1 MTETQTSESKQP
13 ETPRPTK
20 GWGRRALQWL
30 GGLVALVLMI
40 VLALAGWLVWA
51 IHAQSGTAQLWSLA
65 TRFGH
70 AYVSGKLDGGT
81 LREGLSLRD
90 VHVRAGSTEVRIDH
104 VEGRWAITRG
114 PWHAHF
120 AYLRAGNVEVIQHP
134 TPPSPPSGPP
144 DSLVLPLAIDVD
156 RLAVDRL
163 AIREGTSTTELKS
176 IAGSLHTDGTH
187 HNVMLDGMETPAGKL
202 TATLRMTGT
211 RPYPLTG
218 AATLA
223 TQFEAGGG
231 QNRQKQDASVSA
243 QLSGSLEALHI
254 DATGTGAKL
263 TAQAQID
270 ATPFGALPLSRA
282 VVSADHVNPRAFAP
296 GAPEAS
302 LSIHADL
309 RPDDKAKTLTVA
321 GPIQIDNSQA
331 GTLDKQKLPLLSL
344 RAQVR
349 LNGDDQQ
356 LTGLDVR
363 LLGGAQLTGGADV
376 QKGHGTL
383 RVDVHQLDLQ
393 ALHASLEKTKLAG
406 PITVDFAGGTQHV
419 ALDLAGGDMRA
430 QAKAVLD
437 AAQVAVETAQVSLGR
452 SRLTLAGALKHDD
465 AQSFAFK
472 GNLAEFDPSRLAKV
486 AKGRINADFDARGTL
501 GEPMGEPMTAAI
513 KFAVRNSEYAGLP
526 MTGDGNVHLRLP
538 SEGPRLL
545 PSEAKLDVAGNKA
558 SLRGSFGGAG
568 DRMHV
573 EVDAPQLA
581 RLQLGVSGALTLSG
595 DLFGSVKRPQV
606 EATFRANQLAYQGN
620 KIDTANGRAQ
630 IRDGIDGPLLF
641 ELTAQRVTGPSL
653 SLREVRAT
661 LDGTRRAH
669 RFRADADGNVRNQPF
684 KFALAGDGALTPG
697 KDGDGWDGTIS
708 TLTAQGEPNLQLM
721 APVRLSV
728 APGRLMVG
736 RADLMLDKTPIRIE
750 RVESTRG
757 HVRSAGRVDG
767 LQIARVLEL
776 VRTWTGQAPPVRSD
790 LVIDGQWDLDLG
802 STATGTVRIA
812 RRSGDLSINAGRGF
826 TPLGLT
832 EATVEAHGEGM
843 RLTLRGNVQSTRVG
857 NLYLDAGVGLVRD
870 PAPGALAL
878 MAPTSPL
885 SGGLT
890 INLPHLK
897 SIGDLLGPD
906 VATDGQ
912 LAASLTFAGTV
923 GAPKVSGFLTG
934 QDVDVA
940 LYDQG
945 IRLTKGVVRV
955 ALDQNVVDLQEVV
968 FHGGDGTVRAQGR
981 VQLGEANPNLTGSIV
996 ADRLQLFADPDRTLV
1011 LSGQA
1016 RIANDND
1023 RVAITGKFKVDRGL
1037 FDLPK
1042 DGAPALGDDVVIVR
1056 RADAARNQAERGVK
1070 REEKPAGRFSPVV
1083 DIDVD
1088 FGDNFRFK
1096 GAGAD
1101 LSLGGQMHVHSEPL
1115 VPLRGT
1121 GTIYV
1126 RPGSTY
1132 EAFGRKLAID
1142 QGVLNFIGPINN
1154 PSFNIIAMRRN
1165 QEVEAG
1171 VQVTGTVRQPRV
1183 KLVSEPNVPDE
1194 DKLSWLMF
1202 GYSASNAGLGQQQAM
1217 SGAALGLLG
1226 NVAGKNVARRFGL
1239 DEFSIGPSTAGLT
1252 DPQVVSLGKA
1262 ISERITVGY
1271 EQSLSTADS
1280 IVKLTWQFSR
1290 RWSVVARGGT
1300 INGASVLFNK
1310 RW

>member
-1 MTETQTSESKQP
+1 MTMTDPQTPQPKQP
-13 ETPRPTK
+13 EAPRSERAK
-20 GWGRRALQWL
+20 RGWGRRTLRWFGAF
-30 GGLVALVLMI
+30 VALVLVI

-51 IHAQSGTAQLWSLA
+51 IHSQSGTAQLWSLA
-65 TRFGH
+65 TRFGN
-70 AYVSGKLDGGT
+70 AYVSGKLEGGT
-81 LREGLSLRD
+81 VREGVSLRD
-90 VHVRAGSTEVRIDH
+90 LHVRAGSTEVRIDH

-120 AYLRAGNVEVIQHP
+120 AYLRAGNVEVILHP
-134 TPPSPPSGPP
+134 TPPTPPSGPP
-144 DSLVLPLAIDVD
+144 NSLVLPLALDVD

-163 AIREGTSTTELKS
+163 AIRQGTSTTELKS

-187 HNVMLDGMETPAGKL
+187 HNVLLDGMETPAGKL
-202 TATLRMTGT
+202 AATLRMTGT

-223 TQFEAGGG
+223 TQFEVSG
-231 QNRQKQDASVSA
+231 QKQDASVSA

-254 DATGTGAKL
+254 EATGTGAKL
-263 TAQAQID
+263 TAQALID

-282 VVSADHVNPRAFAP
+282 VVSAEHVNPRAFAP

-309 RPDDKAKTLTVA
+309 RPDEKAKTLTVA
-321 GPIQIDNSQA
+321 GPIQIDNAQP
-331 GTLDKQKLPLLSL
+331 GTLDKQKLPLQSL

-349 LNGDDQQ
+349 LNENDQQ

-363 LLGGAQLTGGADV
+363 LLGGAVLTGGADV
-376 QKGHGTL
+376 QKGHGAL
-383 RVDVHQLDLQ
+383 RVDVRQLDLH

-437 AAQVAVETAQVSLGR
+437 AAQVAVESAQVSLGR
-452 SRLTLAGALKHDD
+452 SRLTLAGMLKHDD
-465 AQSFAFK
+465 AQSFVFK

-486 AKGRINADFDARGTL
+486 AKGRVNAEFDARGTL
-501 GEPMGEPMTAAI
+501 GEPIDAAV
-513 KFAVRNSEYAGLP
+513 KFAVRDSDYAGLP
-526 MTGDGNVHLRLP
+526 MTGDGNVHVRG
-538 SEGPRLL
+538 ERLL
-545 PSEAKLDVAGNKA
+545 PSDAKLDVAGNKA

-573 EVDAPQLA
+573 DVDAPQLA

-595 DLFGSVKRPQV
+595 DVSGTIKRPQV
-606 EATFRANQLAYQGN
+606 DATFRANQLAYQGN

-653 SLREVRAT
+653 SLREVHAT

-708 TLTAQGEPNLQLM
+708 TLSAQGEPNLQLK
-721 APVRLSV
+721 APVKLSV
-728 APGRLMVG
+728 APGRLMMG
-736 RADLMLDKTPIRIE
+736 RADLTLDQTPIHIE
-750 RVESTRG
+750 RVESTQG

-776 VRTWTGQAPPVRSD
+776 VRTWTGQAPPVRTD
-790 LVIDGQWDLDLG
+790 LVVDGQWDLDLG
-802 STATGTVRIA
+802 STATGTARIA

-832 EATVEAHGEGM
+832 EATVEARGEGM
-843 RLTLRGNVQSTRVG
+843 RLGLRGTVQSTRVG

-870 PAPGALAL
+870 PGPGTLAL
-878 MAPTSPL
+878 MAPSSPL

-890 INLPHLK
+890 ISLPHLK

-923 GAPKVSGFLTG
+923 GAPKVSGFMTG
-934 QDVDVA
+934 QDVEVA

-981 VQLGEANPNLTGSIV
+981 VQLGEANPNLAGSIV
-996 ADRLQLFADPDRTLV
+996 ADKLQLFADPDRTLV

-1016 RIANDND
+1016 RITNDND
-1023 RVAITGKFKVDRGL
+1023 RVAVTGKFKVDRGL

-1042 DGAPALGDDVVIVR
+1042 DGAPSLGDDVVIVR

-1083 DIDVD
+1083 DVDVD

-1126 RPGSTY
+1126 REGSTY
-1132 EAFGRKLAID
+1132 EAFGRKLAIER
-1142 QGVLNFIGPINN
+1142 GVLNFVGPINN
-1154 PSFNIIAMRRN
+1154 PSFNITAMRRN

>member
-1 MTETQTSESKQP
+1 MTESRTPERSPS
-13 ETPRPTK
+13 ETPSPK
-20 GWGRRALQWL
+20 RRRVRHVLRWL
-30 GGLVALVLMI
+30 GGLVALVLVI
-40 VLALAGWLVWA
+40 VLALAGWLLWA
-51 IHAQSGTAQLWSLA
+51 IHSQAGTAQLWSLA

-70 AYVSGKLDGGT
+70 AYVSGTLTGGT
-81 LREGLSLRD
+81 LREGVSLRD
-90 VHVRAGSTEVRIDH
+90 LHVRAGSTEVRIDR
-104 VEGRWAITRG
+104 VEGRWVMTRA
-114 PWHAHF
+114 PLRAHF
-120 AYLRAGNVEVIQHP
+120 AYLTAGNVEVILHP
-134 TPPSPPSGPP
+134 TPPTPPSGPP
-144 DSLVLPLAIDVD
+144 DSLVLPLALDVD

-163 AIREGTSTTELKS
+163 AIREGTSTTELKA

-187 HNVMLDGMETPAGKL
+187 HNVLLDGMETPAGKL
-202 TATLRMTGT
+202 AATLRMAGT

-223 TQFEAGGG
+223 TQFEANG
-231 QNRQKQDASVSA
+231 QKQDAAVSA

-254 DATGTGAKL
+254 EATGTGAKL

-309 RPDDKAKTLTVA
+309 RPDEQAKTLTVA
-321 GPIQIDNSQA
+321 GPIQIDNAQP
-331 GTLDKQKLPLLSL
+331 GTLDKQKLPLQSL

-349 LNGDDQQ
+349 LNEDDQQ

-363 LLGGAQLTGGADV
+363 LLGGAQLSGGADV
-376 QKGHGTL
+376 KKGHGTL
-383 RVDVHQLDLQ
+383 RVDVRQLDLQ

-406 PITVDFAGGTQHV
+406 PITVDFAGGIQHV

-437 AAQVAVETAQVSLGR
+437 ATQVAVENAQVALGR
-452 SRLTLAGALKHDD
+452 SRLTLAGTLKHDD

-472 GNLAEFDPSRLAKV
+472 GNLAQFDPSRLAKV
-486 AKGRINADFDARGTL
+486 AKGRINAEFDARGTL
-501 GEPMGEPMTAAI
+501 AEPIDAAI
-513 KFAVRNSEYAGLP
+513 KFAVRDSDYAGLP
-526 MTGDGNVHLRLP
+526 MTGDGNVHLRG
-538 SEGPRLL
+538 ERLL
-545 PSEAKLDVAGNKA
+545 PSDAKLNVAGNKA
-558 SLRGSFGGAG
+558 SLRGSFGAAG
-568 DRMHV
+568 DRLHV

-581 RLQLGVSGALTLSG
+581 RLQLGVSGALSLSG
-595 DLFGSVKRPQV
+595 DVSGTLKRPQV
-606 EATFRANQLAYQGN
+606 DANFRANQLAYQGN
-620 KIDTANGRAQ
+620 KIDLANGRAQ
-630 IRDGIDGPLLF
+630 MRDGIDGPLLF

-653 SLREVRAT
+653 SLREVHAT

-669 RFRADADGNVRNQPF
+669 RFRADADGNVRSQPF
-684 KFALAGDGALTPG
+684 KFALAGDGALAPG
-697 KDGDGWDGTIS
+697 KDGDTWDGTIS
-708 TLTAQGEPNLQLM
+708 TLSAQGAPNLQLK
-721 APVRLSV
+721 APVRVSV
-728 APGRLMVG
+728 APGRLLVG
-736 RADLMLDKTPIRIE
+736 RTDLTLDQTPIHIE
-750 RVESTRG
+750 RVESDQG
-757 HVRSAGRVDG
+757 HLRSAGRFDG

-776 VRTWTGQAPPVRSD
+776 VRTWTGQSPPVRTD

-802 STATGTVRIA
+802 STATGTAHIA

-832 EATVEAHGEGM
+832 EATVDVRGEGM
-843 RLTLRGNVQSTRVG
+843 RLALRGTVQSARVG
-857 NLYLDAGVGLVRD
+857 NAYLDAGIGLTRD
-870 PAPGALAL
+870 ATPGALAL
-878 MAPTSPL
+878 TSPASPL
-885 SGGLT
+885 TGGLT
-890 INLPHLK
+890 ISLPHLK
-897 SIGDLLGPD
+897 GIGDLLGPD
-906 VATDGQ
+906 VATEGQ

-934 QDVDVA
+934 QDIEVA

-945 IRLTKGVVRV
+945 IRLTGGLVRV
-955 ALDQNVVDLQEVV
+955 ALDQNVVDLQQVV
-968 FHGGDGTVRAQGR
+968 FHGGEGTVRAQGR
-981 VQLGEANPNLTGSIV
+981 VQLGEANPNLAGTIV
-996 ADRLQLFADPDRTLV
+996 ADKLQLFADPDRTLV

-1083 DIDVD
+1083 DVDVD

-1126 RPGSTY
+1126 RQGSTY
-1132 EAFGRKLAID
+1132 EAFGRKLAIE
-1142 QGVLNFIGPINN
+1142 QGVLNFVGPINN
-1154 PSFNIIAMRRN
+1154 PSFNITAMRRN

-1239 DEFSIGPSTAGLT
+1239 DEFSIGASTSGLT

-1262 ISERITVGY
+1262 ISESISVGY

>member
-1 MTETQTSESKQP
+1 MTNPQTPESNQP
-13 ETPRPTK
+13 ATPRPERPK
-20 GWGRRALQWL
+20 RGWGRRALRWS
-30 GGLVALVLMI
+30 GAFAALVLTI
-40 VLALAGWLVWA
+40 VLGLAGWLVWA
-51 IHAQSGTAQLWSLA
+51 IHSQSGTAQLWALA
-65 TRFGH
+65 TRFGN
-70 AYVSGKLDGGT
+70 AYVSGKLEGGT
-81 LREGLSLRD
+81 VREGLSLRD
-90 VHVRAGSTEVRIDH
+90 LHVRAGSTEVRIDH

-120 AYLRAGNVEVIQHP
+120 AYLRAGNVEVILHP
-134 TPPSPPSGPP
+134 TPPTPPSGPP
-144 DSLVLPLAIDVD
+144 DSLALPLALDVD

-163 AIREGTSTTELKS
+163 AIRQGTSTTELKS
-176 IAGSLHTDGTH
+176 IAGSLHSDGTH
-187 HNVMLDGMETPAGKL
+187 HNVLLDGMESPAGKL
-202 TATLRMTGT
+202 AATLRMTGT

-223 TQFEAGGG
+223 TQFEVNG
-231 QNRQKQDASVSA
+231 QKQDASVSA

-263 TAQAQID
+263 TAQALID

-282 VVSADHVNPRAFAP
+282 VVSAEHVNPRAFAP
-296 GAPEAS
+296 SAPEAS

-309 RPDDKAKTLTVA
+309 RPDEKAKTLTVA
-321 GPIQIDNSQA
+321 GPIQIDNAQP
-331 GTLDKQKLPLLSL
+331 GTLDKQKLPLQSL

-349 LNGDDQQ
+349 LNEIDQQ

-363 LLGGAQLTGGADV
+363 LLGGAALTGGADV
-376 QKGHGTL
+376 QKGHGVL
-383 RVDVHQLDLQ
+383 RVDVRQLDLQ

-406 PITVDFAGGTQHV
+406 PITVEFAGGTQRV

-437 AAQVAVETAQVSLGR
+437 AAQVAVESAQVSLGR
-452 SRLTLAGALKHDD
+452 SRLTLAGTLKHDD
-465 AQSFAFK
+465 TQSFAFK

-486 AKGRINADFDARGTL
+486 AKGRVNAEFDARGSL
-501 GEPMGEPMTAAI
+501 GEPIDAAV
-513 KFAVRNSEYAGLP
+513 KFSVRDSEYAGLP
-526 MTGDGNVHLRLP
+526 MTGEGNVHVRG
-538 SEGPRLL
+538 ERLL
-545 PSEAKLDVAGNKA
+545 PSDARLDVAGNKA
-558 SLRGSFGGAG
+558 SLRGSFGAAG

-573 EVDAPQLA
+573 DIDAPQLA
-581 RLQLGVSGALTLSG
+581 RLQLGVSGAVTLSG
-595 DLFGSVKRPQV
+595 DVSGTIKRPQV
-606 EATFRANQLAYQGN
+606 DATFRANQLAYQGN

-653 SLREVRAT
+653 SLREVHAT

-708 TLTAQGEPNLQLM
+708 TLSAQGAPNLQLT

-728 APGRLMVG
+728 APGRLMMG
-736 RADLMLDKTPIRIE
+736 RADLTLDQTPIHIE
-750 RVESTRG
+750 RVESAQG
-757 HVRSAGRVDG
+757 HVRSAGRFDG

-776 VRTWTGQAPPVRSD
+776 VRAWTGQAPPVRTG
-790 LVIDGQWDLDLG
+790 LVVDGQWDLDLG
-802 STATGTVRIA
+802 STATGTARIA

-826 TPLGLT
+826 TALGLT
-832 EATVEAHGEGM
+832 EATVEARGEGM
-843 RLTLRGNVQSTRVG
+843 RLRLRGNVQSTRVG

-870 PAPGALAL
+870 PGPGSLAL

-890 INLPHLK
+890 ISLPHLK

-934 QDVDVA
+934 QDIDVA

-981 VQLGEANPNLTGSIV
+981 VQLGEANPNLAGSIV
-996 ADRLQLFADPDRTLV
+996 ADKLQLFADPDRTLV

-1042 DGAPALGDDVVIVR
+1042 DGAPSLGDDVVIVR
-1056 RADAARNQAERGVK
+1056 RTDAARNQAERGVK

-1083 DIDVD
+1083 DVDVD

-1126 RPGSTY
+1126 REGSTY
-1132 EAFGRKLAID
+1132 EAFGRKLAIER
-1142 QGVLNFIGPINN
+1142 GVLNFVGPINN
-1154 PSFNIIAMRRN
+1154 PSFNITAMRRN

-1183 KLVSEPNVPDE
+1183 TLVSEPNVPDE

-1239 DEFSIGPSTAGLT
+1239 DEFSIGPSAAGLT

>member
-1 MTETQTSESKQP
+1 MTMTDPQTPESNQP
-13 ETPRPTK
+13 ATPRPARPK
-20 GWGRRALQWL
+20 RGWGRRALRWS
-30 GGLVALVLMI
+30 GAFAALVLTI
-40 VLALAGWLVWA
+40 VLGLAGWLVWA
-51 IHAQSGTAQLWSLA
+51 IHSQSGTAQLWALA
-65 TRFGH
+65 TRFGN
-70 AYVSGKLDGGT
+70 AYVSGKLEGGT
-81 LREGLSLRD
+81 VREGLSLRD
-90 VHVRAGSTEVRIDH
+90 LHVRAGSTEVRIDH
-104 VEGRWAITRG
+104 VEGRWALTRG

-120 AYLRAGNVEVIQHP
+120 AYLRAGNVEVILHP
-134 TPPSPPSGPP
+134 TPPTPPSGPP
-144 DSLVLPLAIDVD
+144 DSLALPLGLDVD

-163 AIREGTSTTELKS
+163 AIRQGTSTTELKS
-176 IAGSLHTDGTH
+176 IAGSLHSDGTH
-187 HNVMLDGMETPAGKL
+187 HNVLLDGMESPAGKL
-202 TATLRMTGT
+202 AATLRMTGT

-223 TQFEAGGG
+223 TQFEVNG
-231 QNRQKQDASVSA
+231 QKQDASVSA

-263 TAQAQID
+263 TAQALID

-282 VVSADHVNPRAFAP
+282 VVSAEHVNPRAFAP
-296 GAPEAS
+296 SAPEAS

-309 RPDDKAKTLTVA
+309 RPDEQAKTLTVA
-321 GPIQIDNSQA
+321 GPIQIDNAQP
-331 GTLDKQKLPLLSL
+331 GTLDKQKLPLQSL

-349 LNGDDQQ
+349 LNEIDQQ

-363 LLGGAQLTGGADV
+363 LLGGAALTGGADV
-376 QKGHGTL
+376 QKGHGAL
-383 RVDVHQLDLQ
+383 RVDVRQLDLQ

-406 PITVDFAGGTQHV
+406 PITVEFAGGTQRV

-437 AAQVAVETAQVSLGR
+437 AAQVAVESAQVSLGR
-452 SRLTLAGALKHDD
+452 SRLTLAGTLRHDD

-486 AKGRINADFDARGTL
+486 AKGRVNAEFDARGSL
-501 GEPMGEPMTAAI
+501 GEPIDAAV
-513 KFAVRNSEYAGLP
+513 KFSVRDSEYAGLP
-526 MTGDGNVHLRLP
+526 MTGEGNVHLRG
-538 SEGPRLL
+538 ERLL
-545 PSEAKLDVAGNKA
+545 PSDARLDVAGNKA
-558 SLRGSFGGAG
+558 SLRGSFGAAG

-573 EVDAPQLA
+573 DIDAPQLA
-581 RLQLGVSGALTLSG
+581 RLQLGVSGAVTLSG
-595 DLFGSVKRPQV
+595 DVSGTIKRPQV
-606 EATFRANQLAYQGN
+606 DATFRANQLAYQGN

-630 IRDGIDGPLLF
+630 IRDGIDGPLLV

-653 SLREVRAT
+653 SLREVHAT
-661 LDGTRRAH
+661 VDGTRRAH

-708 TLTAQGEPNLQLM
+708 TLSAQGSPNLQLT
-721 APVRLSV
+721 APVRLAM
-728 APGRLMVG
+728 APGRLMMG
-736 RADLMLDKTPIRIE
+736 RADLTLDQTPIHIE
-750 RVESTRG
+750 RVESAQG

-776 VRTWTGQAPPVRSD
+776 VRTWTGQAPPVRTD
-790 LVIDGQWDLDLG
+790 LVVDGQWDLDLG
-802 STATGTVRIA
+802 STATGTARIA

-826 TPLGLT
+826 TALGLT
-832 EATVEAHGEGM
+832 EATVEARGEGM
-843 RLTLRGNVQSTRVG
+843 RLGLRGNVQSTRVG

-870 PAPGALAL
+870 PGPGSLAL

-890 INLPHLK
+890 ISLPHLK

-934 QDVDVA
+934 QDIDVA

-981 VQLGEANPNLTGSIV
+981 VQLGEANPNLAGSIV
-996 ADRLQLFADPDRTLV
+996 ADKLQLFADPDRTLV

-1042 DGAPALGDDVVIVR
+1042 DGAPSLGDDVVIVR
-1056 RADAARNQAERGVK
+1056 RTDAARNQAERGVK

-1083 DIDVD
+1083 DVDVD

-1126 RPGSTY
+1126 REGSTY
-1132 EAFGRKLAID
+1132 EAFGRKLAIER
-1142 QGVLNFIGPINN
+1142 GVLNFVGPINN
-1154 PSFNIIAMRRN
+1154 PSFNITAMRRN

-1183 KLVSEPNVPDE
+1183 TLVSEPNVPDE

-1239 DEFSIGPSTAGLT
+1239 DEFSIGPSAAGLT

>member
-1 MTETQTSESKQP
+1 MTDPQTPESNQP
-13 ETPRPTK
+13 ATPRPERPK
-20 GWGRRALQWL
+20 RAWGRRALRWF
-30 GGLVALVLMI
+30 GASVALVLTI
-40 VLALAGWLVWA
+40 VLGLAGWLVWA
-51 IHAQSGTAQLWSLA
+51 IHSQSGTAQLWALA
-65 TRFGH
+65 TRFGN
-70 AYVSGKLDGGT
+70 AYVSGKLEGGT
-81 LREGLSLRD
+81 VREGLSLRD
-90 VHVRAGSTEVRIDH
+90 LHVRAGSTEVRIDH

-120 AYLRAGNVEVIQHP
+120 AYLRAGNVEVILHP
-134 TPPSPPSGPP
+134 TPPTPPSGPP
-144 DSLVLPLAIDVD
+144 DSLALPLGLDVD

-163 AIREGTSTTELKS
+163 AIRQGTSTTELKS
-176 IAGSLHTDGTH
+176 IAGSLHSDGTH
-187 HNVMLDGMETPAGKL
+187 HNVLLDGMESPAGKL
-202 TATLRMTGT
+202 AATLRMTGT

-223 TQFEAGGG
+223 TQFEVNG
-231 QNRQKQDASVSA
+231 QKQDASVSA

-254 DATGTGAKL
+254 EATGTGAKL
-263 TAQAQID
+263 TAQALID

-282 VVSADHVNPRAFAP
+282 VVSAEHVNPRAFAP
-296 GAPEAS
+296 SAPEAS

-309 RPDDKAKTLTVA
+309 RPDEKAKTLTVA
-321 GPIQIDNSQA
+321 GPIQIDNAQP
-331 GTLDKQKLPLLSL
+331 GTLDKQKLPLQSL

-349 LNGDDQQ
+349 LNENDQQ

-363 LLGGAQLTGGADV
+363 LLGGAALTGGADV
-376 QKGHGTL
+376 QKGHGAL
-383 RVDVHQLDLQ
+383 RVDVRQLDLQ

-406 PITVDFAGGTQHV
+406 PITVEFAGGTQRV
-419 ALDLAGGDMRA
+419 ALDLAGGAMRA

-437 AAQVAVETAQVSLGR
+437 AAQVAVEGAQVSLGR
-452 SRLTLAGALKHDD
+452 SRLTLAGTLKHDD
-465 AQSFAFK
+465 TQSFAFK

-486 AKGRINADFDARGTL
+486 AKGRVNAEFDARGSL
-501 GEPMGEPMTAAI
+501 GEPIDAAV
-513 KFAVRNSEYAGLP
+513 KFSVRDSEYAGLP
-526 MTGDGNVHLRLP
+526 MTGDGNVHLRG
-538 SEGPRLL
+538 ERLL
-545 PSEAKLDVAGNKA
+545 PSDARLDVAGNKA
-558 SLRGSFGGAG
+558 SLRGSFGAAG

-573 EVDAPQLA
+573 DIDAPQLA
-581 RLQLGVSGALTLSG
+581 RLQLGVSGAVTLSG
-595 DLFGSVKRPQV
+595 DVSGTIKRPQV
-606 EATFRANQLAYQGN
+606 DATFRANQLAYQAN

-630 IRDGIDGPLLF
+630 IRDGIDGPLLV

-653 SLREVRAT
+653 SLREVHAT
-661 LDGTRRAH
+661 VDGTRRAH

-708 TLTAQGEPNLQLM
+708 TLSAQGAPNLQLT

-728 APGRLMVG
+728 APGRLMMG
-736 RADLMLDKTPIRIE
+736 RADLTLDQTPIHIE
-750 RVESTRG
+750 RVESAQG
-757 HVRSAGRVDG
+757 HVRSAGRFDG

-776 VRTWTGQAPPVRSD
+776 VRAWTGQAAPVRTD
-790 LVIDGQWDLDLG
+790 LVVDGQWDLDLG
-802 STATGTVRIA
+802 STATGTARIA

-826 TPLGLT
+826 TALGLT
-832 EATVEAHGEGM
+832 EATVEARGEGM
-843 RLTLRGNVQSTRVG
+843 RLGLRGNVQSTRVG

-870 PAPGALAL
+870 PGPGSLAL

-890 INLPHLK
+890 ISLPHLK

-934 QDVDVA
+934 QDIDVA

-981 VQLGEANPNLTGSIV
+981 VQLGEANPNLAGSIV
-996 ADRLQLFADPDRTLV
+996 ADKLQLFADPDRTLV

-1042 DGAPALGDDVVIVR
+1042 DGAPSLGDDVVIVR
-1056 RADAARNQAERGVK
+1056 RTDAARNQAERGVK

-1083 DIDVD
+1083 DVDVD

-1126 RPGSTY
+1126 REGSTY
-1132 EAFGRKLAID
+1132 EAFGRKLAIER
-1142 QGVLNFIGPINN
+1142 GVLNFVGPINN
-1154 PSFNIIAMRRN
+1154 PSFNITAMRRN

-1183 KLVSEPNVPDE
+1183 TLVSEPNVPDE

-1239 DEFSIGPSTAGLT
+1239 DEFSIGPSAAGLT

>member
-1 MTETQTSESKQP
+1 MTESRTPERSPS
-13 ETPRPTK
+13 ETPSPK
-20 GWGRRALQWL
+20 RRRVRRVLRWL
-30 GGLVALVLMI
+30 GGLVALVLVI
-40 VLALAGWLVWA
+40 VLALAGWLLWA
-51 IHAQSGTAQLWSLA
+51 IHSQAGTAQLWSLA

-70 AYVSGKLDGGT
+70 AYVSGTLTGGT
-81 LREGLSLRD
+81 LREGVSLRD
-90 VHVRAGSTEVRIDH
+90 LHVRAGSTEVRIDR
-104 VEGRWAITRG
+104 VEGRWVMTRA
-114 PWHAHF
+114 PLRAHF
-120 AYLRAGNVEVIQHP
+120 AYLTAGNVEVILHP
-134 TPPSPPSGPP
+134 TPPTPPSGPP
-144 DSLVLPLAIDVD
+144 DSLVLPLALDVD

-163 AIREGTSTTELKS
+163 AIREGTSTTELKA

-187 HNVMLDGMETPAGKL
+187 HNVLLDGMETPAGKL
-202 TATLRMTGT
+202 AATLRMAGT

-223 TQFEAGGG
+223 TQFEANG
-231 QNRQKQDASVSA
+231 QKQDAAVSA

-254 DATGTGAKL
+254 EATGTGAKL

-309 RPDDKAKTLTVA
+309 RPDEQAKTLTVA
-321 GPIQIDNSQA
+321 GPIQIDNAQP
-331 GTLDKQKLPLLSL
+331 GTLDKQKLPLQSL

-349 LNGDDQQ
+349 LNEDDQQ

-363 LLGGAQLTGGADV
+363 LLGGAQLSGGADV
-376 QKGHGTL
+376 KKGHGTL
-383 RVDVHQLDLQ
+383 RVDVRQLDLQ

-406 PITVDFAGGTQHV
+406 PITVDFAGGIQHV

-437 AAQVAVETAQVSLGR
+437 ATQVAVENAQVALGR
-452 SRLTLAGALKHDD
+452 SRLTLAGTLKHDD

-472 GNLAEFDPSRLAKV
+472 GNLAQFDPSRLAKV
-486 AKGRINADFDARGTL
+486 AKGRINAEFDARGTL
-501 GEPMGEPMTAAI
+501 AEPIDAAI
-513 KFAVRNSEYAGLP
+513 KFAVRDSDYAGLP
-526 MTGDGNVHLRLP
+526 MTGDGNVHLRG
-538 SEGPRLL
+538 ERLL
-545 PSEAKLDVAGNKA
+545 PSDAKLDVAGNKA
-558 SLRGSFGGAG
+558 SLRGSFGAAG
-568 DRMHV
+568 DRLHV

-581 RLQLGVSGALTLSG
+581 RLQLGVSGALSLSG
-595 DLFGSVKRPQV
+595 DVSGTLKRPQV
-606 EATFRANQLAYQGN
+606 DANFRANQLAYQGN
-620 KIDTANGRAQ
+620 KIDLANGRAQ
-630 IRDGIDGPLLF
+630 MRDGIDGPLLF

-653 SLREVRAT
+653 SLREVHAT

-669 RFRADADGNVRNQPF
+669 RFRADADGNVRSQPF
-684 KFALAGDGALTPG
+684 KFALAGDGALAPG
-697 KDGDGWDGTIS
+697 KDGDTWDGTIS
-708 TLTAQGEPNLQLM
+708 TLSAQGAPNLQLK
-721 APVRLSV
+721 APVRVSV
-728 APGRLMVG
+728 APGRLLVG
-736 RADLMLDKTPIRIE
+736 RTDLTLDQTPIHIE
-750 RVESTRG
+750 RVESNQG
-757 HVRSAGRVDG
+757 HLRSAGRFDG

-776 VRTWTGQAPPVRSD
+776 VRTWTGQSLPVRTD

-802 STATGTVRIA
+802 STATGTAHIA

-832 EATVEAHGEGM
+832 EATVDVRGEGM
-843 RLTLRGNVQSTRVG
+843 RLALRGTVQSARVG
-857 NLYLDAGVGLVRD
+857 NAYLDAGIGLTRD
-870 PAPGALAL
+870 ATPGALAL
-878 MAPTSPL
+878 TSPASPL
-885 SGGLT
+885 TGGLT
-890 INLPHLK
+890 ISLPHLK
-897 SIGDLLGPD
+897 GIGDLLGPD
-906 VATDGQ
+906 VATEGQ

-934 QDVDVA
+934 QDIEVA

-945 IRLTKGVVRV
+945 IRLTGGLVRV
-955 ALDQNVVDLQEVV
+955 ALDQNVVDLQQVV
-968 FHGGDGTVRAQGR
+968 FHGGEGTVRAQGR
-981 VQLGEANPNLTGSIV
+981 VQLGEANPNLAGTIV
-996 ADRLQLFADPDRTLV
+996 ADKLQLFADPDRTLV

-1083 DIDVD
+1083 DVDVD

-1126 RPGSTY
+1126 RQGSTY
-1132 EAFGRKLAID
+1132 EAFGRKLAIE
-1142 QGVLNFIGPINN
+1142 QGVLNFVGPINN
-1154 PSFNIIAMRRN
+1154 PSFNITAMRRN

-1239 DEFSIGPSTAGLT
+1239 DEFSIGASTSGLT

-1262 ISERITVGY
+1262 ISESISVGY